1 MGSHI
6 QKPGLIQCGGSVVCP
21 SRAFEMSTVYIFVQP
36 STSLSS
42 CYLSYLGQ
50 DEEANGG
57 HEQKRWHQ
65 MSPDARCSNTC
76 TLLLCKVT
84 HPPNCVAIVKRAIV
98 TPFYSNLK
106 HTYQYH
112 GETKCVGKK
121 IQFSEKI
128 GRGEEFTGPK
138 LFYLKL
144 TQLTLLQSF
153 DILLYFSLS
162 QGILILLTCVIKL
175 FTASNL

>member
-21 SRAFEMSTVYIFVQP
+21 SRAFEMSIVYIFVQP

-112 GETKCVGKK
+112 GETKCVGNKNP
-121 IQFSEKI
+121 IRRENWSWGGVYWAQTI
-128 GRGEEFTGPK
+128 LPK
-138 LFYLKL
+138 AYPAHASSKL
-144 TQLTLLQSF
+144 
-153 DILLYFSLS
+153 
-162 QGILILLTCVIKL
+162 
-175 FTASNL
+175 